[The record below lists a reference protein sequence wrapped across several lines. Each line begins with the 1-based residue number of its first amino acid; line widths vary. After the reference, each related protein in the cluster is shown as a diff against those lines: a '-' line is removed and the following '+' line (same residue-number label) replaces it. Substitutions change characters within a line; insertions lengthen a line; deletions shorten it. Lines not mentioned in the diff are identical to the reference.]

1 MIRSIRIAAGATAV
15 AAAAAFALPANAQY
29 ANEFTPAKLIHQGST
44 SKAIAGSGTV
54 VVQVQVNSNGSHRVV
69 KVIHSSNSADNAAA
83 MEIANNSTYRPAHRG
98 ATPVT
103 AYYDFTLK
111 FKGRTV
117 SSNGSETVASGS
129 TAARVDTLIHQGK
142 YDAAKAQL
150 QTALARNPND
160 PLLNQQLGTTE
171 YFLADY
177 PAAAAAFD
185 KAPNIGKTFVQVAAQ
200 SYALAAVKS
209 AAASPQQAV
218 AYGKKAAQ
226 LAPGANS
233 YYALGSAELEAG
245 DATSAVGDLKKAF
258 DLVQSD
264 PKADKKTKVAIAS
277 QLYAAYTKAGDT
289 ANAEKTLAAIKQIDP
304 ANSSVTT
311 LEGNRYIQAA
321 NEASKAGNHAE
332 ALKDFEQAAAIG
344 SPQIQVT
351 AYAAAA
357 LEENAVLQSQK
368 TPPTKDDYGKVKAY
382 ADKALA
388 INPND
393 ALANYAE
400 GVALSGQWVLG
411 NKSDAGLKAQ
421 ALAALNK
428 AKASAQSAGNFT
440 LSLNIDN
447 FIKNTLQ

>member
-1 MIRSIRIAAGATAV
+1 MIRSIRIVAGATAV
-15 AAAAAFALPANAQY
+15 AAAAAFALPASAQY
-29 ANEFTPAKLIHQGST
+29 ANEFTPAKLVRQGST

-54 VVQVQVNSNGSHRVV
+54 VVQVQVNANGSHRVV
-69 KVIHSSNSADNAAA
+69 KIIRSTNSADNPAA
-83 MEIANNSTYRPAHRG
+83 MDIASNSTYRPAHRG
-98 ATPVT
+98 KTPVA
-103 AYYDFTLK
+103 AYYDFTLN
-111 FKGRTV
+111 FKGRSV
-117 SSNGSETVASGS
+117 AQSGGETVVRGS
-129 TAARVDTLIHQGK
+129 TAARIDALIHQGK

-150 QTALARNPND
+150 TQALASNPND
-160 PLLNQQLGTTE
+160 PLLNQELGTTE

-185 KAPNIGKTFVQVAAQ
+185 KVPTVSKTFSQVAAQ
-200 SYALAAVKS
+200 SYALAAVKT

-218 AYGKKAAQ
+218 AYGKKAVQ
-226 LAPGANS
+226 LAPGANA
-233 YYALGSAELEAG
+233 YYALGTAELEAG
-245 DATSAVGDLKKAF
+245 DTTSAVSDLSKAF
-258 DLVQSD
+258 NLVQSD

-277 QLYAAYTKAGDT
+277 QLYAAYSKAGDT

-304 ANSSVTT
+304 ANTSVTT

-321 NEASKAGNHAE
+321 NDASKAGNHTE
-332 ALKDFEQAAAIG
+332 ALKDFEQAAAVG

-368 TPPTKDDYGKVKAY
+368 TPPTKDDYAKVKAY

-388 INPND
+388 VNPND

-400 GVALSGQWVLG
+400 GVALTGQWVVG

-421 ALAALNK
+421 ALAALQK
-428 AKASAQSAGNFT
+428 AKSAAQSAGNFS

-447 FIKNTLQ
+447 FIKSTLQ